1 MGPLAGVAAAPIHAT
16 MAGMIGAPL
25 RRLVAASL
33 LVLLSAYGVEASS
46 SYSQTIYRSTAFATQ
61 TTSYFCTSAVVQNIR
76 NLATG
81 ESRRWSME
89 QASMYALGRSL
100 NLYDYARPGVDPQGV
115 ERLLERYVPGSEWR
129 QVRATTMQGALQAAA
144 RGMHATG
151 LPAVLFVSGGQHVW
165 TMNGYT
171 STKAPTAT
179 NSFRVT
185 HVRFSGP
192 YYPKQKGS
200 RGWFDLAP
208 NTPRSVDR
216 LAEAFF
222 PYRQILAFGGHRW
235 TPWNGYYVAVVPVS
249 VGGPD
254 PTPTPTPNPTPTPTF
269 TPPPSGTPLPTATP
283 APPSAPPTDAP
294 EPSADSAEPA
304 ITDPPVEG
312 P

>member
-1 MGPLAGVAAAPIHAT
+1 

-33 LVLLSAYGVEASS
+33 LVLLSVHGVNASS

-61 TTSYFCTSAVVQNIR
+61 STSYFCTSAVVQNIR

-89 QASMYALGRSL
+89 QASMYALGRNL
-100 NLYDYARPGVDPQGV
+100 NKYDYARPGVDPQGV
-115 ERLLERYVPGSEWR
+115 ELLLERYIPGSAWK
-129 QVRATTMQGALQAAA
+129 QVRATSMQGALQAAA
-144 RGMHATG
+144 RGMRATG

-179 NSFRVT
+179 NSFSVT

-192 YYPKQKGS
+192 YYPRQVAS

-208 NTPRSVDR
+208 NTPRSVER

-249 VGGPD
+249 LGVPD
-254 PTPTPTPNPTPTPTF
+254 PTPTPTPNPTPNPTPV
-269 TPPPSGTPLPTATP
+269 PSATPLPTVTP
-283 APPSAPPTDAP
+283 APSVTPAPTAAPNPTASPGATP
-294 EPSADSAEPA
+294 ESNEPET
-304 ITDPPVEG
+304 TDPPVDG